1 MSTLCEITLRVRY
14 AETDQMAVAHHS
26 SHIVWFEVGRIELLR
41 QLGFSYLEMEEDGM
55 NLPVVE
61 IRCRY
66 KHPARYDDEVTLRTR
81 LAQMRS
87 SMLRF
92 QYELVRKSDGR
103 LLSEGESVHVVVG
116 SDMKKTRL
124 SAKYRDAML
133 AAVDEG
139 AAES

>member
-41 QLGFSYLEMEEDGM
+41 QLGFSYLEMEQDGM

-61 IRCRY
+61 LRCRY
-66 KHPARYDDEVTLRTR
+66 KHPARYDDEVTIRTR
-81 LAQMRS
+81 LAQLRS

-92 QYELVRKSDGR
+92 QYEVVRKSDGR
-103 LLSEGESVHVVVG
+103 LLAEGESVHVVVG

-124 SAKYRDAML
+124 SDKYRNALL
-133 AAVDEG
+133 AA
-139 AAES
+139 AAEDGAEA